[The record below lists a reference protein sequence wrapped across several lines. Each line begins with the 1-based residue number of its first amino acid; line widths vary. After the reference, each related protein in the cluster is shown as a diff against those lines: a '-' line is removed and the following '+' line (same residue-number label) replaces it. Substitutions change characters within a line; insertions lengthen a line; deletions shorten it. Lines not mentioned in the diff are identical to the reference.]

1 MSTTLRTT
9 TALALAL
16 LLAPLAAQAERYR
29 VEAIVFLNPAN
40 AEAGRTPQR
49 LSLPQVL
56 SLDDANGLRAAGIE
70 VQADSS
76 TVLANEWNAL
86 RAGRRHQPLL
96 RLAWTQPAPG
106 PGGGAGLRLF
116 APAGDGVSGLD
127 GSLRLSTGRYPH
139 LEADLEY
146 VQAADGEAQAY
157 RLRET
162 RRMPG
167 AGLHYLDSA
176 RIGVLARVSRID

>member
-1 MSTTLRTT
+1 MSMKLRTLP
-9 TALALAL
+9 LALAL

-29 VEAIVFLNPAN
+29 VEALVFLNPAT
-40 AEAGRTPQR
+40 AEAGRAPQR
-49 LSLPQVL
+49 PALPQVL

-70 VQADSS
+70 LQADSA

-86 RAGRRHQPLL
+86 RTGRRYQPLL

-106 PGGGAGLRLF
+106 PAGGAGLRLF
-116 APAGDGVSGLD
+116 APSGDGISGLD

-139 LEADLEY
+139 LDADLEY
-146 VQAADGEAQAY
+146 VQTVDGEPQAY
-157 RLRET
+157 RLREK
-162 RRMPG
+162 RKMPG
-167 AGLHYLDSA
+167 ANLHYLDSA